1 MATVLKNGS
10 RGEAVKQLQTQLNSA
25 GYNLAVDGIYGAKTL
40 AAVKDYQSKNN
51 LTADGIAGSR
61 TLGALGGQTT
71 GNTGNSNAGSGGESN
86 NALKGV
92 SAGTS
97 ANLSKYQSGYTP
109 SDSVNTAYEK
119 LQSILDSRPEAYT
132 SAYDRQIQEIY
143 DKIMNREDFSYDMNA
158 DPLYQQ
164 YRQQAM
170 NLGKQA
176 MQDTMGQATAL
187 TGGYGSSY
195 ASTAG
200 NQAYQQY
207 LTQLNEIVPELQ
219 SNAYDRYRQE
229 GEALLNQYSLAA
241 DRENTDYS
249 RYQDALN
256 DYYTRYSMANDAWQN
271 EKNFDYTDYQNMLS
285 YWQQQAAAENAD
297 YWNQQDYDFQREQ
310 FDWQKAQAAKS
321 SGSSGRSGRSGGS
334 SKSSGSTG
342 GKTMMASEASAI
354 MSRVFSNL
362 GSNLNATKDS
372 ITNAIMNEIDRY
384 EQQGYDT
391 TALYNAASNINYK
404 YPVRDQNGKITGW
417 AVYSL

>member
-1 MATVLKNGS
+1 
-10 RGEAVKQLQTQLNSA
+10 
-25 GYNLAVDGIYGAKTL
+25 
-40 AAVKDYQSKNN
+40 
-51 LTADGIAGSR
+51 
-61 TLGALGGQTT
+61 
-71 GNTGNSNAGSGGESN
+71 
-86 NALKGV
+86 
-92 SAGTS
+92 
-97 ANLSKYQSGYTP
+97 
-109 SDSVNTAYEK
+109 
-119 LQSILDSRPEAYT
+119 
-132 SAYDRQIQEIY
+132 
-143 DKIMNREDFSYDMNA
+143 MNREDFSYDMNA

-321 SGSSGRSGRSGGS
+321 SGSSGRSGGS
-334 SKSSGSTG
+334 SKSSGSAEPV
-342 GKTMMASEASAI
+342 KSASREQKIQALQYYTMEQDSTKLDAYMTTLAKQGIDTDEVWDYLQKFQS
-354 MSRVFSNL
+354 SN
-362 GSNLNATKDS
+362 N
-372 ITNAIMNEIDRY
+372 R
-384 EQQGYDT
+384 
-391 TALYNAASNINYK
+391 
-404 YPVRDQNGKITGW
+404 
-417 AVYSL
+417 